1 MLRLLLAT
9 AAAGAAPAA
18 ESLEQTLDG
27 LRPVLFLAQTLEAKH
42 LDKVTGQP
50 VVEAA
55 AAGEFMGRAYDK
67 LKVALTE
74 AQAEKQ
80 AEDDGQGAGAAAAQA
95 VLARAQQDFA
105 TAGSTWTAPRPSR
118 TRSSASSPR

>member
-1 MLRLLLAT
+1 MLRLLLVTT
-9 AAAGAAPAA
+9 AAAGATPAA
-18 ESLEQTLDG
+18 ESVEQAIDG
-27 LRPVLFLAQTLEAKH
+27 LKPVLFLAQTLEAKH

-80 AEDDGQGAGAAAAQA
+80 AEDDGRGAGAGAAQA
-95 VLARAQQDFA
+95 VLAKAQQDLK
-105 TAGSTWTAPRPSR
+105 TASTHLD
-118 TRSSASSPR
+118 